1 MKLTIYLIAMLT
13 FAAISKSLAAET
25 NVVAP
30 EALNRARITLLQKMA
45 EESAVET
52 NTTQLITN
60 TASVTA
66 SGTGTTNTPY
76 KPVGV
81 TFDVRAYRIEGNYGV
96 LPPEKFSVLS
106 NYTGTVD
113 FARVREALGVVQ
125 LLYRDLGFVTVS
137 VTLPKQK
144 LTNGVVEVKV
154 VEGKLADIKV
164 KGNQYYSR
172 ENVLRALP
180 SLNTNILL
188 NTKWF
193 QPELDRA
200 NQNQDRQ
207 IYPVISPG
215 LEPGTSDLALQVKDR
230 LPLHGHM
237 EVNDKST
244 PGTPLLRVDTAIQYN
259 NLWQREHQVGFD
271 YNFSPQEMKSGT
283 SPDQFYNTPMV
294 SSYSGFYRLPLGY
307 ARGLRENTDN
317 LPVDFGY
324 DEVSHKF
331 NLPPAT
337 GNPDLIF
344 YASGS
349 ASSTPVMKG
358 PLTSVFSNTLA
369 EINSQSQQVNPTYN
383 YNAGTKL
390 TLPLQDFFGIK
401 SSVLFGFD
409 YKYYQSRIYSTNVT
423 FFDLYAIDSFGN
435 RVLVT
440 NQTIRLAAN
449 SRQQVFYLPLSLGW
463 AASRPDKYGAFSF
476 SYSENFFLSAFGSA
490 QTNFQNIAGSS
501 KAGGNYTTINAGLIR
516 LQNLPANWSAVF
528 NANGQWASEPLIG
541 NEEFALGGT
550 SGVRGYQEG
559 EVSGDTGWR
568 TQFDLRA
575 PPINVGYFPSSK
587 GDVPANLRVSVF
599 MDYGQVY
606 LLDRPQQVGHQLAQ
620 WGTGLGFYLTAGEHF
635 DARLTVGWALEST
648 GPFNLNPNQPSGTTS
663 AGSCQAYFSVGYQ
676 F

>member
-1 MKLTIYLIAMLT
+1 MKLNIYLIAMLT
-13 FAAISKSLAAET
+13 LAVIAQSRAEDT
-25 NVVAP
+25 NSIKTPP
-30 EALNRARITLLQKMA
+30 EALTRAKAALVQKMA
-45 EESAVET
+45 EESAASQKS
-52 NTTQLITN
+52 NASIKPLIN
-60 TASVTA
+60 AAAVAS
-66 SGTGTTNTPY
+66 TTNAPY
-76 KPVGV
+76 KPVGP
-81 TFDVRAYRIEGNYGV
+81 TFDVRAYRVEGNYGV
-96 LPPEKFSVLS
+96 LPPEKFGVLS

-113 FARVREALGVVQ
+113 FTRVREGLGVLQ

-144 LTNGVVEVKV
+144 LTNGVVQVKV
-154 VEGKLADIKV
+154 VEGRLADIKV
-164 KGNQYYSR
+164 KGNLHYSQA
-172 ENVLRALP
+172 NVLRALP

-215 LEPGTSDLALQVKDR
+215 LEPGTSDLTLQVKDR

-237 EVNDKST
+237 EINNKST
-244 PGTPLLRVDTAIQYN
+244 PGTPMLRVDSAVQYN
-259 NLWQREHQVGFD
+259 NLWQREHQIGFD

-283 SPDQFYNTPMV
+283 APDQFYNAPMV

-324 DEVSHKF
+324 DEVTHKF
-331 NLPPAT
+331 NLPGAT
-337 GNPDLIF
+337 GNPDLIV

-349 ASSTPVMKG
+349 ASSTPVTKG

-390 TLPLQDFFGIK
+390 TLPFPEFFGVQ
-401 SSVLFGFD
+401 SSALLGYD
-409 YKYYQSRIYSTNVT
+409 YKYYQSRILSTNVT
-423 FFDLYAIDSFGN
+423 YFDLYALDSFGN

-440 NQTIRLAAN
+440 NQTIRLPAN
-449 SRQQVFYLPLSLGW
+449 SRQQVFYMPLSLGW
-463 AASRPDKYGAFSF
+463 TASRPDKYGAFSF
-476 SYSENFFLSAFGSA
+476 NYGENFFLSPFGSA
-490 QTNFQNIAGSS
+490 RTNFQNIAGST
-501 KAGGNYTTINAGLIR
+501 KAGGNYTTINAGLVR
-516 LQNLPANWSAVF
+516 LEKLPGNWSAIF
-528 NANGQWASEPLIG
+528 NANGQWASEPLIS
-541 NEEFALGGT
+541 NEQFALGGT

-559 EVSGDTGWR
+559 EAYGDTGWR

-575 PPINVGYFPSSK
+575 PPITVGYFPTTK
-587 GDVPANLRVSVF
+587 GDVPANLRVSWF

-606 LLDRPQQVGHQLAQ
+606 LLERPSPYSHSLSE
-620 WGTGLGFYLTAGEHF
+620 WGTGLGFFLTAGEHF
-635 DARLTVGWALEST
+635 DARLTVGWALQDASSSSNPTQTSVIT
-648 GPFNLNPNQPSGTTS
+648 G